1 MIRRR
6 FQPSA
11 PNVQRRRWMKRNGLV
26 LLAPWQCELT
36 IASLLLSP
44 ALAGLFFW
52 LRPRLFRSRP
62 VGQVYNVHSSKLV
75 MEPA

>member
-1 MIRRR
+1 MGTNERAMSTAER
-6 FQPSA
+6 
-11 PNVQRRRWMKRNGLV
+11 QR
-26 LLAPWQCELT
+26 
-36 IASLLLSP
+36 SP